1 MKQHTYLCCLLLS
14 LLDRHSSY
22 KVWNFIK
29 VKNLENLLFYDFQS
43 KTNMIV
49 IEDDQ
54 IKIDEFK
61 FDEKSNVNNDKYENL
76 YFSELSNQQ
85 EGEYQLDK
93 GSIIW
98 KIKIEDFK

>member
-1 MKQHTYLCCLLLS
+1 
-14 LLDRHSSY
+14 
-22 KVWNFIK
+22 
-29 VKNLENLLFYDFQS
+29 
-43 KTNMIV
+43 MIV